1 MDSILHWFDLMGVAV
16 FAISGTLV
24 AYRKKLD
31 GFGVVMLA
39 SVTAIGGGTIRDLIL
54 DAPVFWLKDS
64 TYLFTILVASFI
76 CIIFLN
82 KQKRIPQMGFEVA
95 DSLGLAF
102 FVVMGTQKAL
112 DYGMPDMTAVLMGT
126 FTGCFGGMFRDVLAR
141 TTPMV
146 LKSELYATTCIFGG
160 ILYTQSL
167 NLGCTTNTAMI
178 LGMFGT
184 LGLRAG
190 AVKYGWGLHVFTYKN

>member
-1 MDSILHWFDLMGVAV
+1 MDSLLHWFDLLGVAV

-54 DAPVFWLKDS
+54 DAPVFWLRDS
-64 TYLFTILVASFI
+64 TYLISILVAAFI
-76 CIIFLN
+76 SIVWLN
-82 KQKRIPQMGFEVA
+82 KQKRFPQIALEIA

-112 DYGMPDMTAVLMGT
+112 DYGMPDMTAVVMGT
-126 FTGCFGGMFRDVLAR
+126 FTGCFGGMLRDVLAR
-141 TTPMV
+141 SMPMV
-146 LKSELYATTCIFGG
+146 LKSELYATTCIVGG

-167 NLGCTTNTAMI
+167 SLGFDTPVAMV
-178 LGMFGT
+178 LGMTGT

-190 AVKYGWGLHVFTYKN
+190 AIKWGWSLPVFTYKK